1 MFRDQQTAGQL
12 RRPEGSVKIKI
23 NCYSIVHYS
32 VEEPT
37 DFKAATS
44 TIRQYKKV
52 MIKIRLARMK
62 YYEIVIIGRKE
73 MRG

>member
-1 MFRDQQTAGQL
+1 MFRDQQTARQL
-12 RRPEGSVKIKI
+12 RQPEGNVKIKI

-44 TIRQYKKV
+44 TIRQYKN
-52 MIKIRLARMK
+52 
-62 YYEIVIIGRKE
+62 
-73 MRG
+73 

>member
-1 MFRDQQTAGQL
+1 MFRDQQTARQL
-12 RRPEGSVKIKI
+12 LQPEGSVKIKI

-44 TIRQYKKV
+44 TTRKYKN
-52 MIKIRLARMK
+52 
-62 YYEIVIIGRKE
+62 
-73 MRG
+73 